1 MEGGF
6 LLQFIATNGPVMP
19 IRGQETHHFLVQ
31 GSLGRTALLDRLESQ
46 LKKGPSFT
54 TRLLFAFN
62 VSDDRK
68 VQRAID
74 QRVHGLEEDHS
85 WSSSRDLDLLKMFFV
100 FFRIGGCTIGGA
112 PLILLYWWTGGHVFQ
127 YLAAA

>member
-1 MEGGF
+1 MRGGF

-19 IRGQETHHFLVQ
+19 MRCQENIIFWCRVALT
-31 GSLGRTALLDRLESQ
+31 RTALLDRLESQ

-74 QRVHGLEEDHS
+74 QEFTDWR
-85 WSSSRDLDLLKMFFV
+85 K
-100 FFRIGGCTIGGA
+100 TTAGA
-112 PLILLYWWTGGHVFQ
+112 QAVTWIY
-127 YLAAA
+127 